1 MGTTHKDCSMT
12 KNAGD
17 LIKEFNEF
25 HEKPQSNA
33 SRLQKL
39 SHILAQSIPVLTES
53 ALLHEGRLNDLD
65 DRQQKT
71 ELQVARLSEKE
82 KITEYM
88 TVRALQNITG
98 ANWDIPRKGEIGKE
112 LSNLCRKYK
121 IERGSTFDKTYG
133 TVYTYPPFILKV
145 WLEQNRYY
153 VPEELRGSYE

>member
-1 MGTTHKDCSMT
+1 MNNTHTDYFMSE
-12 KNAGD
+12 
-17 LIKEFNEF
+17 EFGGLNER
-25 HEKPQSNA
+25 PQSNV

-98 ANWDIPRKGEIGKE
+98 ANWDVPRKGEIGKE

-121 IERGSTFDKTYG
+121 IERGSTFDKTFG
-133 TVYTYPPFILKV
+133 TVYTYPPFILKL
-145 WLEQNRYY
+145 WLKQNRYY

>member
-1 MGTTHKDCSMT
+1 MSTTHKDYFMSEES
-12 KNAGD
+12 GG
-17 LIKEFNEF
+17 LNER
-25 HEKPQSNA
+25 PQSNA

-53 ALLHEGRLNDLD
+53 ALVHEGKLNDLD
-65 DRQQKT
+65 GRQQKT
-71 ELQVARLSEKE
+71 ELQVARLVEKE

-98 ANWDIPRKGEIGKE
+98 ANWDVTRKGEIGKE
-112 LSNLCRKYK
+112 LSNLCRTYK
-121 IERGSTFDKTYG
+121 IERGSAFDKTYG
-133 TVYTYPPFILKV
+133 TVYTYPPFILKL

>member
-1 MGTTHKDCSMT
+1 MNNTYTDYFMSEESG
-12 KNAGD
+12 G
-17 LIKEFNEF
+17 LNER
-25 HEKPQSNA
+25 PQSNA

-53 ALLHEGRLNDLD
+53 ALVHEGKINDLD
-65 DRQQKT
+65 GRQQKT
-71 ELQVARLSEKE
+71 ELQVARLVEKE

-98 ANWDIPRKGEIGKE
+98 ANWDVTRKGEIGKE
-112 LSNLCRKYK
+112 LSNLCRTYK
-121 IERGSTFDKTYG
+121 IERGSAFDKTYG
-133 TVYTYPPFILKV
+133 TVYTYPPFILKL

>member
-1 MGTTHKDCSMT
+1 MSEESG
-12 KNAGD
+12 G
-17 LIKEFNEF
+17 LNER
-25 HEKPQSNA
+25 PQSNA

-53 ALLHEGRLNDLD
+53 ALVHEGRINDLD
-65 DRQQKT
+65 GRQQKT
-71 ELQVARLSEKE
+71 ELQVARLVEKE

-98 ANWDIPRKGEIGKE
+98 ANWDVTRKGEIGKE
-112 LSNLCRKYK
+112 LSNLCRTYK
-121 IERGSTFDKTYG
+121 IERGSAFDKTYG
-133 TVYTYPPFILKV
+133 TVYTYPPFILKL

>member
-1 MGTTHKDCSMT
+1 MSTTHKDFSMT
-12 KNAGD
+12 KDSGG

-25 HEKPQSNA
+25 SEKPQSNA

-53 ALLHEGRLNDLD
+53 ALLHEGKINDLD

-71 ELQVARLSEKE
+71 ELQVARLVEKE

-98 ANWDIPRKGEIGKE
+98 ANWEVARKGEIGKE

-121 IERGSTFDKTYG
+121 VERGSTFDKTFG
-133 TVYTYPPFILKV
+133 TVYTYPPFILKL